1 MSQLNLPTTKKWKTE
16 KKLKKLKTDMLRSV
30 NKQSVD
36 SVQSVLKKKR
46 KAAGGMDLQKRF

>member
-16 KKLKKLKTDMLRSV
+16 QKIKKLKTDMLRSV

>member
-16 KKLKKLKTDMLRSV
+16 KIKKKIKTDMLRSV